1 MRKQLP
7 SGVWI
12 TFALLHPETSDHD
25 FQAMLADCHIA
36 LEVDRISID
45 QDRSGRSAFCIVSLP
60 KQEVCNLFARALML
74 PSGQDRKLHG
84 RAVVPRVPQNGKS
97 S

>member
-12 TFALLHPETSDHD
+12 SFVLLAPETTDED
-25 FQAMLADCHIA
+25 FQAMLADCHID
-36 LEVDRISID
+36 LELDRISID
-45 QDRSGRSAFCIVSLP
+45 QDRAGRNAFAIVSLP
-60 KQEVCNLFARALML
+60 KQEVVNLFARALML

-84 RAVVPRVPQNGKS
+84 RVVVPRVPQNVR
-97 S
+97 